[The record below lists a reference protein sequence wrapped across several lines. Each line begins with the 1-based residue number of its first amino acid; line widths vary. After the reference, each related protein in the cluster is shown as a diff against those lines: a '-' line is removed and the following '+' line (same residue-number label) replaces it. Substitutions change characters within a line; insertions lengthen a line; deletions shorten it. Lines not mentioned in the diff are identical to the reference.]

1 MNGTWETGVP
11 SGRRGGAPRR
21 RTRHSVRGGCSVS
34 TREERA
40 IPSHLRKTSW
50 IPGTAEGGAA
60 ISPSLP
66 HRVTFARCHGKNNEE
81 ATLLNES
88 LGLFDL
94 LPCQLFPG

>member
-1 MNGTWETGVP
+1 M
-11 SGRRGGAPRR
+11 
-21 RTRHSVRGGCSVS
+21 RGGCSVS